1 MLGTTVSHYKII
13 KTLGAGGMGVVY
25 EAEDTQLGRRVA
37 LKFLPDTPG
46 ADPVALERF
55 QREARAASALNH
67 PNICT
72 VYAIGQHE
80 GRHFIAMELLEG
92 QTLAQSIGTQPF
104 TPSVAA
110 PSESA
115 SRGAAARGGGAP
127 RAFQIVDIVDI
138 GVQIADA
145 LESAHAKGIVH
156 RDIKPAN
163 IFVNPRGQV
172 KLLDFGLAKFGGP
185 ADLGAQAETRVG
197 ADLTM
202 PGTAMGTVAYM
213 SPEQARGQLT
223 DARTDLFSL
232 GAVLYQMATGVLPFK
247 GDTDAVVFE
256 AILNRDPS
264 TVTQINSTVPEA
276 LSRVIEKALEKERD
290 LRYQSA
296 TELRTDLFRIRRDL
310 ESGRKAA
317 AHPAGETPS
326 AGTKAAERSIAVLF
340 FENLSGVKEDEY
352 FRDGVTEDIITE
364 LSKIKGLNTFSR
376 PTVLAFRDK
385 PVTPAQIGQQ
395 LGAAYVLAGSLR
407 RAGTRLRINAQ
418 LVDTRTDFPLW
429 SERYDR
435 EMRDVFEVQDE
446 IARKIAEAL
455 RITLSPQEQAAISA
469 KPTDNLQAYDLY
481 LRGKSYARR
490 LTQQDLEFALQMFES
505 AIGLDS
511 RFALAYA
518 GIANV
523 CAQHHYR
530 HGSGSG
536 WLDRARDAAEKAVS
550 LQPHLPE
557 AHVGRGW
564 VFYAN
569 KQYEEA
575 VTEARMAIAQ
585 KSDCEGV
592 YYMLGRALFAAGRY
606 QEIVEIADEAVRV
619 SGSDYNIYVP
629 IINALKALGKSD
641 AEHHMNMRRTEA
653 LESHLREVP
662 DDARARMQL
671 AITFASLDRADD
683 AMREANLATMLRPN
697 EPTVLYNAACTFC
710 MLARKPE
717 ALQALKKAWD
727 AGFKDAVWARR
738 DPDLAILHG
747 EPEFERLY
755 PA

>member
-1 MLGTTVSHYKII
+1 MIGTTIAHYQII
-13 KTLGAGGMGVVY
+13 KALGSGGMGIVY
-25 EAEDTQLGRRVA
+25 QAEDTQLGRHVA
-37 LKFLPDTPG
+37 LKFLPPALG
-46 ADPVALERF
+46 SDPVALERF

-72 VYAIGQHE
+72 VYAVGQHD
-80 GRHFIAMELLEG
+80 GQHYIAMELLAG
-92 QTLAQSIGTQPF
+92 QTLGL
-104 TPSVAA
+104 
-110 PSESA
+110 SA
-115 SRGAAARGGGAP
+115 SRQPMLAGP
-127 RAFQIVDIVDI
+127 LVEI

-163 IFVNPRGQV
+163 IFVNARGQV
-172 KLLDFGLAKFGGP
+172 KLLDFGLAKFGST
-185 ADLGAQAETRVG
+185 ADLNIHGETKAG
-197 ADLTM
+197 PDLTM
-202 PGTAMGTVAYM
+202 PGTSMGTVAYM

-232 GAVLYQMATGVLPFK
+232 GAVLYQMATGTLPFT
-247 GDTDAVVFE
+247 GDTTAVVFD
-256 AILNRDPS
+256 AILNRDP
-264 TVTQINSTVPEA
+264 VPVMQLNSSVPDA
-276 LSRVIEKALEKERD
+276 LARVIDKALEKDRE

-296 TELRTDLFRIRRDL
+296 TDLRTDLIRVRRDL
-310 ESGRKAA
+310 EVGRRAA

-326 AGTKAAERSIAVLF
+326 GGTRAAERSIAVLF

-352 FRDGVTEDIITE
+352 FRDGITEDIITE
-364 LSKIKGLNTFSR
+364 LSKIRGLNTFSR
-376 PTVLAFRDK
+376 PTVLGFRDK
-385 PVTPAQIGQQ
+385 PVTPAQIGHQ

-435 EMRDVFEVQDE
+435 EMQDVFEVQDE

-469 KPTDNLQAYDLY
+469 KPTENLQAYDLY

-505 AIGLDS
+505 AIGLDA

-569 KQYEEA
+569 KQYDEA

-606 QEIVEIADEAVRV
+606 QEILEIADDAVRV

-629 IINALKALGKSD
+629 IINALKALGKHD
-641 AEHHMNMRRTEA
+641 AQRHMNMRRVEA
-653 LESHLREVP
+653 LETHLREVP

-671 AITFASLDRADD
+671 AITYATLDRPDD
-683 AMREANLATMLRPN
+683 AMREAQLAMVLRPN

-710 MLARKPE
+710 MLERKPE
-717 ALQALKKAWD
+717 ALEALKKAWH

-747 EPEFERLY
+747 EAEFERLY